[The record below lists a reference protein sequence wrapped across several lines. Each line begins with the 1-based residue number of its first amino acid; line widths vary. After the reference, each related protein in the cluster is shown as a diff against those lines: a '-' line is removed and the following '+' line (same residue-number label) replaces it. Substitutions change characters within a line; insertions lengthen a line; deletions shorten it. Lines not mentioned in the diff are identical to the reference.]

1 MRRQYLVHAPI
12 RRKMIALYAVLIT
25 GAIMAGLQAAS
36 AAPPGGEFPS
46 KVPVPADNPMTPR
59 KIYLGKQ
66 LYFDPRLSLSGDVS
80 CDTCHNVAGNGS
92 DGLPLSFGVLGR
104 VDRPRHAPTVF
115 NSAFNTVQFWDGR
128 AKSLEDQAKGPLLN
142 PIEMGM
148 PSSGAI
154 VKRLAGIPGYRR
166 EFARVFGGKTPIT
179 FEHVV
184 QAIATYE
191 RTLVTPD
198 SPYDRYLKGDKNAL
212 DKSAKQGMHEVSD
225 LGCASCHAGAMFD
238 NPGLP
243 MGTGWFRK
251 FPMIPTNPTCAT
263 YVREYHLADDPGR
276 FDVTH
281 KQSDEHVFKVPSLRN
296 VAVLAPYFQNGSVG
310 SLRTAVRV
318 MAACQ
323 LGKTLTGL
331 QTTNIVAF
339 LNSLTGKFPVET
351 MPHLP
356 ETPDSTSMMQVA
368 KLQQN
373 QRQLN

>member
-1 MRRQYLVHAPI
+1 M
-12 RRKMIALYAVLIT
+12 
-25 GAIMAGLQAAS
+25 
-36 AAPPGGEFPS
+36 
-46 KVPVPADNPMTPR
+46 
-59 KIYLGKQ
+59 
-66 LYFDPRLSLSGDVS
+66 
-80 CDTCHNVAGNGS
+80 
-92 DGLPLSFGVLGR
+92 
-104 VDRPRHAPTVF
+104 
-115 NSAFNTVQFWDGR
+115 WDGR
-128 AKSLEDQAKGPLLN
+128 AKSLEDQAKVPLLN

-251 FPMIPTNPTCAT
+251 FPMIPTNPTPRTRSGNMAQGRRRCA
-263 YVREYHLADDPGR
+263 
-276 FDVTH
+276 
-281 KQSDEHVFKVPSLRN
+281 
-296 VAVLAPYFQNGSVG
+296 GSE
-310 SLRTAVRV
+310 
-318 MAACQ
+318 
-323 LGKTLTGL
+323 
-331 QTTNIVAF
+331 
-339 LNSLTGKFPVET
+339 P
-351 MPHLP
+351 
-356 ETPDSTSMMQVA
+356 
-368 KLQQN
+368 
-373 QRQLN
+373 